1 MIRKLTLMDFK
12 SIMYY
17 TGMVMLGVAITMF
30 IPLIIALIY
39 GEFDSAIDFGIGI
52 VASALFGLVC
62 TKYLKSGKSS
72 NLFQSMVV
80 AAFSWLVACAFCA
93 IPYYLSG
100 HYGSFLDAYFDLMS
114 GFTTTGLVLIK
125 DVDHASNALN
135 M

>member
-52 VASALFGLVC
+52 TASAVFGLVC
-62 TKYLKSGKSS
+62 TKYLKSDKPS
-72 NLFQSMVV
+72 NLFQSMLN
-80 AAFSWLVACAFCA
+80 APTLVISLF
-93 IPYYLSG
+93 
-100 HYGSFLDAYFDLMS
+100 
-114 GFTTTGLVLIK
+114 
-125 DVDHASNALN
+125 
-135 M
+135 